1 MGGKHIMKVRLFSAS
16 IVAIGMASLA
26 WADTTI
32 VEDNFDSYADQTAFE
47 AVWDQ
52 HDNNNFGRISGYLV
66 PDSGIGTPPNDD
78 PPGLEG
84 KGILIGDSL
93 SSGIYS
99 EYDPGFFSIAPSAS
113 QSVRVSGDFFDD
125 VAGNKR
131 TTVGLRSNSPAN
143 LVEIGYW
150 NANTFDATDPFN
162 APPKPAEELDYS
174 VPSVGYS
181 YRVQLFESWG
191 GDLVRNPDW
200 QPFELDP
207 VLDIDGVGGVPDG
220 LVTPLDIGQGW
231 HRYSVTISPTE
242 VTFTLDLFR
251 DGLAN
256 SEATEGV
263 GTLGVDATVTW
274 EMGLVDVPFDSLRIG
289 GPSGVT
295 SANESV
301 VDNVLLELIDV
312 AVSDNADF
320 DEDTDIDGN
329 DFLIWQRGNGIQ
341 APDASHTDGDA
352 NGDLAVNGDDLV
364 IWDMQ
369 FGGPPP
375 TAAALATVPEPS
387 SVILLLLA
395 ISALAIS
402 RSKDR

>member
-1 MGGKHIMKVRLFSAS
+1 MKVRLFSAT
-16 IVAIGMASLA
+16 IVALATGSLA
-26 WADTTI
+26 GAATTI
-32 VEDNFDSYADQTAFE
+32 LDESFDYADQTAFE
-47 AVWDQ
+47 AVWVQQDGLG
-52 HDNNNFGRISGYLV
+52 FGRTSGWLV
-66 PDSGIGTPPNDD
+66 PDSGVGTPPNDD

-84 KGILIGDSL
+84 KGINIGDAL
-93 SSGIYS
+93 TSGIYS
-99 EYDPGFFSIAPSAS
+99 EYDPGSFSLTPDAS

-131 TTVGLRSNSPAN
+131 TTIGLRSNSPAN

-162 APPKPAEELDYS
+162 APPKPAEELDFS

-251 DGLAN
+251 DELAN

-263 GTLGVDATVTW
+263 GSPGVDATVTW
-274 EMGLVDVPFDSLRIG
+274 EMGLVNVPFDSLRIG

-301 VDNVLLELIDV
+301 VDNILLELIDV
-312 AVSDNADF
+312 AFSDNADF

-329 DFLIWQRGNGIQ
+329 DFLIWQQGNGIQ

-352 NGDLAVNGDDLV
+352 NGDLAVNGEDQA
-364 IWDMQ
+364 IWQTQ